1 MIVIS
6 DSTPLISLMKAGQ
19 LNVLK
24 GLYGEILIPGAVYSE
39 LTVNDRFA
47 DEMET
52 IRQCAFIRVV
62 SVKDRKTV
70 NVLQR
75 ATGLDLGGSEAIVCA
90 DDYQADVLLID
101 EKAGRRVARTMGLHI
116 QGTIGVLL
124 QAYDQRLLTA
134 KEIDEAIEKLR
145 NSKRHIS
152 EEMFLY
158 AKKYM
163 VSKSMIC
170 LFGEQ
175 AEDQKRL
182 LWEIS

>member
-1 MIVIS
+1 MIVVS

-19 LNVLK
+19 LDVLK
-24 GLYGEILIPGAVYSE
+24 SLYREILIPDAVYSE
-39 LTVNDRFA
+39 LTVNDRFS

-70 NVLQR
+70 DVLQR
-75 ATGLDLGGSEAIVCA
+75 TTGLDLGESEAIVYA
-90 DDYQADVLLID
+90 DDNKADILLID
-101 EKAGRRVARTMGLHI
+101 EKAGRRVARTLGLHI

-124 QAYDQRLLTA
+124 QAYDQHLLTA
-134 KEIDEAIEKLR
+134 KEISGAIEKLR

-158 AKKYM
+158 AKRYVEK
-163 VSKSMIC
+163 
-170 LFGEQ
+170 
-175 AEDQKRL
+175 D
-182 LWEIS
+182 